1 MSQEPDRPDL
11 SALPPELRAYV
22 EAQAVARAEAE
33 ERAAVAQARA
43 QAEAAARGH
52 VEAELAD
59 TKSYVERLEH
69 LVQEYR
75 RARFGPRSEKL
86 HPDQLAL
93 ALEDLETAV
102 AETETGA
109 ARSSPEA
116 EQAVRRA
123 KQPRAP
129 RAPRALPK
137 ELPRVE
143 RVVEPDDI
151 RCPCGCG
158 DMVKIGED
166 RSERLDIVPAQ
177 FRVIATI
184 RPRYACPKS
193 RAGVVQAP
201 APAHLIE
208 GALPTE
214 ALLAH
219 VLVGKFTDYLPL
231 YRQSQ
236 VFARHGV
243 DLDRSTLADWV
254 GQAAWHLAPIVDRM
268 AELLKRSGKL
278 FMDETTV
285 PVLAPG
291 RGRTKTGYLWAMARD
306 DRPWN
311 GPDPPGVVFAYAPG
325 RGGHHGERMLAGFE
339 GVLQVDGYGG
349 YRRLTRPERQGGAPL
364 TLALCIAHLR
374 RKILDAKP
382 KAGSP
387 IADDLLARLAE
398 LYRIEAEIRGHDADA
413 RRAVRQQRSK
423 PLVDALGETMRTQ
436 RARLAR
442 SSPMAQA
449 LDYGLD
455 HWDGLT
461 VFLDDGRVELD
472 SNRVENLIRPQ
483 ALTRKNSLFAGHDE
497 GAANWARN
505 ASLIAT
511 CKMNGVEPFAYL
523 KTILERL
530 AAGHPHSRLDELLP
544 WRFESA
550 AGGGAD

>member
-1 MSQEPDRPDL
+1 M
-11 SALPPELRAYV
+11 
-22 EAQAVARAEAE
+22 
-33 ERAAVAQARA
+33 
-43 QAEAAARGH
+43 
-52 VEAELAD
+52 
-59 TKSYVERLEH
+59 
-69 LVQEYR
+69 
-75 RARFGPRSEKL
+75 
-86 HPDQLAL
+86 
-93 ALEDLETAV
+93 
-102 AETETGA
+102 
-109 ARSSPEA
+109 
-116 EQAVRRA
+116 RRA

-137 ELPRVE
+137 ELPRIE
-143 RVVEPDDI
+143 RVVEPDDV

-158 DMVKIGED
+158 DMIKIGED

-208 GALPTE
+208 GGLPTE
-214 ALLAH
+214 GLLAH
-219 VLVGKFTDYLPL
+219 VLVGKFADYLPL

-243 DLDRSTLADWV
+243 ELDRSTLADWV

-311 GPDPPGVVFAYAPG
+311 GASWPTRPG
-325 RGGHHGERMLAGFE
+325 RGLRLRARPRRPSRRADVGGLR

-349 YRRLTRPERQGGAPL
+349 YRRLTRSERQGGPPL
-364 TLALCIAHLR
+364 TLALCVAHLR

-413 RRAVRQQRSK
+413 RRAVRGRRSA

-483 ALTRKNSLFAGHDE
+483 A
-497 GAANWARN
+497 
-505 ASLIAT
+505 
-511 CKMNGVEPFAYL
+511 
-523 KTILERL
+523 
-530 AAGHPHSRLDELLP
+530 
-544 WRFESA
+544 
-550 AGGGAD
+550 GADSLCPSSSSV